1 MKTSRE
7 FISSLDTGATDPI
20 RAVGVGL
27 VVFLCWSGLAST
39 PAHGQEMQRNFAG
52 SVQLD
57 YLAIPTDD
65 VGRKQALDG
74 ATVELSL
81 KLAIDHSDNISS
93 NIKICYACHGVELGM
108 AYFDLRVA
116 DEFNVRIGRF
126 IPSFGDF
133 PVRHDPANH
142 RTSDKPLP
150 YDMGRMLR
158 IRDWNMSVLPA
169 PWVDNGIEISGSKF
183 IGDSHIDYAV
193 YAIGGPRGGND
204 AVDFDFIQSRSRAA
218 YYVDNNS
225 RPTVGARLG
234 GTVDLTDSASLSLGA
249 SAMAGHYDPQNKL
262 SFLIAGLDM
271 VWRFDQFLLRAEY
284 LYRRTQMS
292 LGPDPGAKFR
302 YGPGPD
308 GEFDDYFAKHGFY
321 IEAERRF
328 GKLDVV
334 ARFDGMR
341 RAGNVVNT
349 SQLRS
354 ISTVLRSTAA
364 LSYRIHGPLR
374 IKTSVEFYDFSDFD
388 DEVAIHAGFAG
399 PF

>member
-1 MKTSRE
+1 MTTSRR
-7 FISSLDTGATDPI
+7 IIPTVLTG
-20 RAVGVGL
+20 VL
-27 VVFLCWSGLAST
+27 LAGSVAALA
-39 PAHGQEMQRNFAG
+39 PAPASGQELERNFAG

-57 YLAIPTDD
+57 YLAVPTDD
-65 VGRKQALDG
+65 VARQQALDG

-93 NIKICYACHGVELGM
+93 NIKVCVACHGMELGM

-133 PVRHDPANH
+133 PVRHDPASH

-158 IRDWNMSVLPA
+158 LRDWNMSVLPA
-169 PWVDNGIEISGSKF
+169 PWVDNGIEISGSKYF
-183 IGDSHIDYAV
+183 DNSQIDYAV
-193 YAIGGPRGGND
+193 YAIGGPRGGNE

-234 GTVDLTDSASLSLGA
+234 GTLGFTDSASLSLGS
-249 SAMAGHYDPQNKL
+249 SAMAGTYDPQNEL
-262 SFLIAGLDM
+262 FFLIAGVDL
-271 VWRFDQFLLRAEY
+271 VLRFDQLLIRAEY
-284 LYRRTQMS
+284 LYRRTQMA

-302 YGPGPD
+302 YGPGAD
-308 GEFDDYFAKHGFY
+308 GEFDDFFAKHGFY
-321 IEAERRF
+321 IEAERRL
-328 GKLDVV
+328 GKLDLVG
-334 ARFDGMR
+334 RFDGMR

-354 ISTVLRSTAA
+354 LSTVLRSTAA

-374 IKTSVEFYDFSDFD
+374 IKASVEFYDFSDFD
-388 DEVAIHAGFAG
+388 DELAIHAGFAG